1 MKRSLLFSAVLCA
14 ASLTSVHA
22 AQPITEP
29 EFASDIV
36 DRYAD
41 YIFYGSGA
49 TGMALVVIDGNQ
61 RVFRSYGETRP
72 GNNVRP
78 QLDSVIRIASL
89 TKLMTSEMLVKL
101 LDQGTVKLNDPLS
114 KYAPPG
120 ARVPTYNGT
129 PITLVNLATHT
140 SALPREQPGGAAHR
154 PVFVWPT
161 REQRWKYLSTA
172 KLKAAP
178 GSQAAYSN
186 LAFDLL
192 ADALANASGKPYTQ
206 LFEEQI
212 TRPLG
217 MKDTTYTPSPDQCRR
232 LMVAERG
239 ASPCNNTL
247 AAIGSGG
254 VYSTPGDMMRWMQQ
268 YLSSDFYQRS
278 NQADRMQTLIYQ
290 RAQFTK
296 VIGMDVPGK
305 ADALGLGWVY
315 MAPKEGR
322 PGIIQKTGGGGGFI
336 TYMAMIPQKNI
347 GAFVVVTRS
356 PLTRFKNMSDERIL
370 HGELATTASYRRCR
384 TACAG
389 RHHAFC
395 FNAGE
400 YGRQLYQR
408 YHDVD
413 RLPAGAGNALRAC
426 AGAADCR
433 AHSVWPGDC
442 RYRLVADGDRIAG
455 SGRDQTAGAG
465 V

>member
-1 MKRSLLFSAVLCA
+1 MQRNCSYLPVVTFFPLSLCNSALCTAPFSSINTHYIFHSLHGCFSLKRCLLSFAALCA
-14 ASLTSVHA
+14 VSLTSVQA
-22 AQPITEP
+22 AQPLTAP
-29 EFASDIV
+29 VFASDIA
-36 DRYAD
+36 DRYANLI
-41 YIFYGSGA
+41 YYGSGA

-61 RVFRSYGETRP
+61 RVFRSFGETRP
-72 GNNVRP
+72 GSNVRP

-101 LDQGTVKLNDPLS
+101 LDQGVVKLNDPLS

-120 ARVPTYNGT
+120 SRVPSYQGT

-161 REQRWKYLSTA
+161 REQRWTYLTNA
-172 KLKAAP
+172 TLKSAP
-178 GSQAAYSN
+178 GAQAAYSN

-192 ADALANASGKPYTQ
+192 ADALATASGKPYTQ

-217 MKDTTYTPSPDQCRR
+217 MKDTTFTPSPDQCKR
-232 LMVAERG
+232 LMVAEKG

-268 YLSSDFYQRS
+268 FLSSDFYARS
-278 NQADRMQTLIYQ
+278 NQADRMQTLIYKRNQ
-290 RAQFTK
+290 LHR

-305 ADALGLGWVY
+305 ADALGMGWVY
-315 MAPKEGR
+315 MAPKDGR

-336 TYMAMIPQKNI
+336 TYMAMIPQSNV

-356 PLTRFKNMSDERIL
+356 PNTRFINMSDGI
-370 HGELATTASYRRCR
+370 
-384 TACAG
+384 
-389 RHHAFC
+389 
-395 FNAGE
+395 N
-400 YGRQLYQR
+400 
-408 YHDVD
+408 
-413 RLPAGAGNALRAC
+413 N
-426 AGAADCR
+426 
-433 AHSVWPGDC
+433 
-442 RYRLVADGDRIAG
+442 LVAEL
-455 SGRDQTAGAG
+455 SGNKAQVVPAS
-465 V
+465 

>member
-1 MKRSLLFSAVLCA
+1 MQRNCSYLPVVTFFPLSLCNSALCTAPFSSINRHYFFHSLHGCFSLKRCLLSFAALCA
-14 ASLTSVHA
+14 VSLTSVQA
-22 AQPITEP
+22 AQPLTAP
-29 EFASDIV
+29 VFASDIA
-36 DRYAD
+36 DRYANLI
-41 YIFYGSGA
+41 YYGSGA

-61 RVFRSYGETRP
+61 RVFRSFGETRP
-72 GNNVRP
+72 GSNVRP

-101 LDQGTVKLNDPLS
+101 LDQGVVKLNDPLS

-120 ARVPTYNGT
+120 SRVPSYQGT

-161 REQRWKYLSTA
+161 REQRWTYLTNA
-172 KLKAAP
+172 TLKSAP
-178 GSQAAYSN
+178 GAQAAYSN

-192 ADALANASGKPYTQ
+192 ADALATASGKPYTQ

-217 MKDTTYTPSPDQCRR
+217 MKDTTFTPSPDQCKR
-232 LMVAERG
+232 LMVAEKG

-268 YLSSDFYQRS
+268 FLSSDFYARS
-278 NQADRMQTLIYQ
+278 NQADRMQTLIYKRNQ
-290 RAQFTK
+290 LHR

-305 ADALGLGWVY
+305 ADALGMGWVY
-315 MAPKEGR
+315 MAPKDGR

-336 TYMAMIPQKNI
+336 TYMAMIPQSNV

-356 PLTRFKNMSDERIL
+356 PNTRFINMSDGINNL
-370 HGELATTASYRRCR
+370 VTELSGNKAQVVPAS
-384 TACAG
+384 
-389 RHHAFC
+389 
-395 FNAGE
+395 
-400 YGRQLYQR
+400 
-408 YHDVD
+408 
-413 RLPAGAGNALRAC
+413 
-426 AGAADCR
+426 
-433 AHSVWPGDC
+433 
-442 RYRLVADGDRIAG
+442 
-455 SGRDQTAGAG
+455 
-465 V
+465 

>member
-1 MKRSLLFSAVLCA
+1 MKRCLFSLAALFAVALSTA
-14 ASLTSVHA
+14 QA
-22 AQPITEP
+22 AQPLTTP
-29 EFASDIV
+29 TFASDIA
-36 DRYAD
+36 DRYANLI
-41 YIFYGSGA
+41 YYGSGA
-49 TGMALVVIDGNQ
+49 TGMAMVVIDGNQ
-61 RVFRSYGETRP
+61 RVFRSFGETRP
-72 GNNVRP
+72 GSNVHP

-101 LDQGTVKLNDPLS
+101 LDQGVVKLNDPLN

-120 ARVPTYNGT
+120 KHVPDYQGT

-161 REQRWKYLSTA
+161 REQRWNYLTNA
-172 KLKAAP
+172 TLKSAP

-192 ADALANASGKPYTQ
+192 ADALANASGKPYPE
-206 LFEEQI
+206 LFEEKI

-217 MKDTTYTPSPDQCRR
+217 MKDTTFTPSPDQCKR
-232 LMVAERG
+232 LMVAEKG

-268 YLSSDFYQRS
+268 FLSSDFYARS
-278 NQADRMQTLIYQ
+278 TQADRMQTLIYQ
-290 RAQFTK
+290 RSQLHR

-315 MAPKEGR
+315 MAPKNGR

-336 TYMAMIPQKNI
+336 TYMAMIPQSNV

-356 PLTRFKNMSDERIL
+356 PNTRFINMSDGI
-370 HGELATTASYRRCR
+370 
-384 TACAG
+384 
-389 RHHAFC
+389 
-395 FNAGE
+395 N
-400 YGRQLYQR
+400 
-408 YHDVD
+408 
-413 RLPAGAGNALRAC
+413 N
-426 AGAADCR
+426 
-433 AHSVWPGDC
+433 
-442 RYRLVADGDRIAG
+442 LVAELSANKEQVV
-455 SGRDQTAGAG
+455 SASLNH
-465 V
+465 